1 MVIPTRSLSST
12 SWPKACARRC
22 SSKRRLASAQS
33 SSWKS
38 LKRGMPPPTSM
49 TSPTLKISS
58 CSNSAGSI
66 SFSSAFSASF
76 SFSSPLPS
84 SSMGTGS
91 PSFASFFSSSGFLV
105 AASFSFASSF
115 FSAFSFFSASFF
127 AAAAFAAATFAAATF
142 FSASFLAARC
152 AHAAFQA
159 TCLARQRCSVF
170 CHLARCCFAQS
181 DGTIPSTRRALF
193 LLRTHAFTY
202 SCAFWALL
210 HSYLISSKPSSFSGR
225 LNSPRDS
232 LSF

>member
-1 MVIPTRSLSST
+1 MT
-12 SWPKACARRC
+12 
-22 SSKRRLASAQS
+22 
-33 SSWKS
+33 
-38 LKRGMPPPTSM
+38 PPTVGMLAFTIRAFS
-49 TSPTLKISS
+49 
-58 CSNSAGSI
+58 
-66 SFSSAFSASF
+66 SFSSRILARKRLSSSSFRAKSSMRCSFFAAGWMSMNGGGYICRLAPSSFFAFSASF